1 NRVGS
6 QRNATYTNLPPGDY
20 VFKVKATDVYGNW
33 NTETSGIAVVVQP
46 PFYRTTLAYVLY
58 VIAVVVGIW
67 LLKNYFKRREQAK
80 NAIRLERMNVQRE
93 HEFYQEKM
101 EFFTTMAHEIRTPL
115 SLIMAPLEKLLSVE
129 DKPDTLRQL
138 NVMEQNTQRL
148 QTLVNQLLDFR
159 RIESDI
165 YTIKKERLELVSYI
179 HALYSRFSPIA
190 SQKGIKFNMSTE
202 VNRLTIDAD
211 A

>member
-1 NRVGS
+1 
-6 QRNATYTNLPPGDY
+6 
-20 VFKVKATDVYGNW
+20 
-33 NTETSGIAVVVQP
+33 
-46 PFYRTTLAYVLY
+46 
-58 VIAVVVGIW
+58 
-67 LLKNYFKRREQAK
+67 
-80 NAIRLERMNVQRE
+80 
-93 HEFYQEKM
+93 
-101 EFFTTMAHEIRTPL
+101 
-115 SLIMAPLEKLLSVE
+115 APLEKLLSVE

-165 YTIKKERLELVSYI
+165 YTIKKERLELVSFI

-202 VNRLTIDAD
+202 ANQLVLDAD
-211 A
+211 AEALQKILSNLLINAFKFARSFVEIKISVPVGGAAIGEGVSISVSDDGVGIPADQLQNVFKPFFKI